1 MSTSPSR
8 LPTAERLISDMGA
21 KMRDMLKW
29 IGGKAVLVNMDVDFD
44 TEA

>member
-1 MSTSPSR
+1 
-8 LPTAERLISDMGA
+8 
-21 KMRDMLKW
+21 MRDMLKW